1 MPSVR
6 PREKVPQTRGID
18 MTSRRGFLAG
28 GAAALIAGAAPR
40 ALRARNDS
48 DVIVIGAGLAGL
60 AAARVLEQ
68 AGASVTIIEAER
80 RVGGRLHTLR
90 HLPGAPEA
98 GGIQVG
104 GGYRILRRIAAE
116 LKVGLDDGP
125 GAGAGIAQ
133 RPGNFYHING
143 AGSTSEAWPTSAGNR
158 LPPPLAD
165 IEPARL
171 AAAFYR
177 HLPNLETPSSWLDAP
192 GESDI
197 SVATVFRQHGADP
210 ETLRLIEANLN
221 GNSLAGMSQLH
232 LARTLSIYRSQP
244 GAVSTIV
251 GGSQALPEAM
261 ATALS
266 SAPHLGVLVEAIE
279 ESRDG
284 VTIRTDA
291 GVLRAPHAVCTIPF
305 AALRFIPIAT
315 VMPTSMARMIAG
327 LPYTRASFAYIQATS
342 PFWRD
347 DGLPETLWTDDPLIG
362 RVFVLGDD
370 PAMLKLWTTGA
381 GADLLDRM
389 PEDAAKLAIVQRIE
403 EMRPSA
409 KGKLGE
415 VTRFSWQKIPGARG
429 IYHHIGTGMAGDLAE
444 ATRFTG
450 ARLHF
455 AGEHLAQASSGMEAA
470 LESGERA
477 ARLVLERL

>member
-1 MPSVR
+1 
-6 PREKVPQTRGID
+6 

-60 AAARVLEQ
+60 AAARLLEQ

-90 HLPGAPEA
+90 QLPGAPEA

-116 LKVGLDDGP
+116 LEVGLDDGP

-133 RPGNFYHING
+133 RPGDFYYING
-143 AGSTSEAWPTSAGNR
+143 VGSTSEAWPTSAANR
-158 LPPPLAD
+158 LPPPLAA

-171 AAAFYR
+171 ASTFYR
-177 HLPNLETPSSWLDAP
+177 HLPQWDDPSSWLDAP

-197 SVATVFRQHGADP
+197 SVATVLRQHGADP

-266 SAPHLGVLVEAIE
+266 SAPRLGVLVEAIE

-305 AALRFIPIAT
+305 AALRSIPIAS
-315 VMPTSMARMIAG
+315 VLPNGMARMIAG
-327 LPYTRASFAYIQATS
+327 LPYTRASFAYIQASS

-362 RVFVLGDD
+362 RAFVLGDD

-381 GADLLDRM
+381 GADMLDRL
-389 PEDAAKLAIVQRIE
+389 PEAEARRAIVERFE
-403 EMRPSA
+403 AMRPA
-409 KGKLGE
+409 AGGQLEE
-415 VTRFSWQKIPGARG
+415 VNLFSWQKSPFARG
-429 IYHHIGTGMAGDLAE
+429 IYHHIGTGMAASLAA
-444 ATRFTG
+444 ATRHEG
-450 ARLHF
+450 CRLHF
-455 AGEHLAQASSGMEAA
+455 AGEHLAQRSSGMEAA
-470 LESGERA
+470 LESGERT
-477 ARLVLERL
+477 ARLVATRL